1 MHTRARARGSLTLS
15 VLFDTAVTPI
25 RHTVRVF
32 LMRVVLPDR
41 PGSLGAVA
49 TAMGTISAD
58 INAVEIVEKYEGYA
72 VDDFMLELPAGVA
85 PDALIT
91 ACTSV
96 PGVEVV
102 WLSHYPEGWGLQSDV
117 DVLNAMTEEPDR
129 AEEILTIEAPDVFRV
144 TWAVLVD
151 RRTGEVL
158 TQTELAPDLNADGVA
173 ALGPLDEVRDE
184 ELPDGWLPGWGE
196 TLIAVAPFRS
206 EATIVLA
213 RRGGPEFLKSEVAR
227 LRHLAALAL

>member
-1 MHTRARARGSLTLS
+1 MNSWMHTRARARGSLTLS

-102 WLSHYPEGWGLQSDV
+102 WLSH
-117 DVLNAMTEEPDR
+117 
-129 AEEILTIEAPDVFRV
+129 
-144 TWAVLVD
+144 
-151 RRTGEVL
+151 
-158 TQTELAPDLNADGVA
+158 
-173 ALGPLDEVRDE
+173 
-184 ELPDGWLPGWGE
+184 
-196 TLIAVAPFRS
+196 
-206 EATIVLA
+206 
-213 RRGGPEFLKSEVAR
+213 
-227 LRHLAALAL
+227 

>member
-1 MHTRARARGSLTLS
+1 MG
-15 VLFDTAVTPI
+15 
-25 RHTVRVF
+25 HTVRVF

-49 TAMGTISAD
+49 SAMGTVAAD

-72 VDDFMLELPAGVA
+72 VDDFMLELPVGVPA
-85 PDALIT
+85 DSLIT

-102 WLSHYPEGWGLQSDV
+102 WLSHYPEAWGLQSDV
-117 DVLNAMTEEPDR
+117 DVLNSMTEEPDR
-129 AEEILTIEAPDVFRV
+129 AEVILTLEAPQVFRI

-151 RRTGEVL
+151 RATGTVL
-158 TQTELAPDLNADGVA
+158 AQSDLAPDLDSAGVA
-173 ALGPLDEVRDE
+173 ALGPLEELRDG

-206 EATIVLA
+206 DASIVLA
-213 RRGGPEFLKSEVAR
+213 RRGGPEFLKSEMAR

>member
-1 MHTRARARGSLTLS
+1 
-15 VLFDTAVTPI
+15 
-25 RHTVRVF
+25 
-32 LMRVVLPDR
+32 MRVVLPDR

-49 TAMGTISAD
+49 SAMGTVSAD

-72 VDDFMLELPAGVA
+72 VDDFMLELPVGVQ
-85 PDALIT
+85 PDSLIT

-102 WLSHYPEGWGLQSDV
+102 WLSHYPESWGLQSDV
-117 DVLNAMTEEPDR
+117 DVLNSMTEEPDR
-129 AEEILTIEAPDVFRV
+129 AEVILTLEAPQVFRI

-151 RRTGEVL
+151 RVTGEVL
-158 TQTELAPDLNADGVA
+158 AQSDLAPDLDGAGVA
-173 ALGPLDEVRDE
+173 ALGPLEKLRDG

-206 EATIVLA
+206 NASIVLA
-213 RRGGPEFLKSEVAR
+213 RRGGPEFLKSEMAR

>member
-1 MHTRARARGSLTLS
+1 M
-15 VLFDTAVTPI
+15 
-25 RHTVRVF
+25 
-32 LMRVVLPDR
+32 
-41 PGSLGAVA
+41 
-49 TAMGTISAD
+49 
-58 INAVEIVEKYEGYA
+58 
-72 VDDFMLELPAGVA
+72 
-85 PDALIT
+85 
-91 ACTSV
+91 
-96 PGVEVV
+96 
-102 WLSHYPEGWGLQSDV
+102 